1 MKKFLVTFSFLLFS
15 LQVKAA
21 ETYRL
26 DPNHTNISWSA
37 NHFGFSNPS
46 GKFTKAEGVIMVDEN
61 NPDQS
66 SVEVTV
72 NTNFIS
78 TGIDKFD
85 EHLRSA
91 DFFDIGRFSTAKFVS
106 SEVVKTSRNTAKI
119 TGNLTILGVT
129 KITSFEAK
137 INKIGMNPVNQRKT
151 IGISATTTVK
161 RSDFNMIY
169 GLPGISDNVKLT
181 IEAEASL
188 EASDSKI
195 AAKNSEQIDSG
206 NPKWKIIPEQS
217 KIEFKA
223 TQNNN
228 SINGSFKKFDGQ
240 INFDKNAQFGN
251 VASIKVDTTS
261 VHMSFSDAIETLK
274 GSAWLAVANFPE
286 ATLTAVKFVP
296 TSDKEFVSQGQLKIK
311 SKTIP
316 IKFNFK
322 FSEYNKSDATA
333 IGSFKIKRSDFDV
346 GNPDVEKAN
355 GVEDEVEVTFQIKAQ
370 RTN

>member
-1 MKKFLVTFSFLLFS
+1 MKKFLAVVVFLLFS
-15 LQVKAA
+15 SQVNAA

-46 GKFTKAEGVIMVDEN
+46 GKFTKAEGVIIVDEN

-72 NTNFIS
+72 NTSFIS

-91 DFFDIGRFSTAKFVS
+91 DFLDVGRFPTAKFVS
-106 SEVVKTSRNTAKI
+106 NEIIKTSRNTAKI

-129 KITSFEAK
+129 KITTFEAK

-151 IGISATTTVK
+151 IGISASTIIK

-181 IEAEASL
+181 IEAEGSL
-188 EASDSKI
+188 ETSNNKSASQGAELI
-195 AAKNSEQIDSG
+195 ASS

-223 TQNNN
+223 SQNNN
-228 SINGSFKKFDGQ
+228 SISGSFKKFDGQ
-240 INFDKNAQFGN
+240 INFDKNAQSGN
-251 VASIKVDTTS
+251 IVAIKVDTTS
-261 VHMSFSDAIETLK
+261 VQMSFADALETLK
-274 GSAWLAVANFPE
+274 GSSWLAVASFPE
-286 ATLTAVKFVP
+286 ANLTAVKFVAI
-296 TSDKEFVSQGQLKIK
+296 SDKEFVSQGQLKIK

-316 IKFNFK
+316 LKFNFK
-322 FSEYNKSDATA
+322 FSEYSKTDATA

-355 GVEDEVEVTFQIKAQ
+355 GIEDDVEVTFQIKAQ
-370 RTN
+370 RVN